1 LNYTIELSHTTKV
14 RADFGGHFNKYF
26 FPKRHALQRIDTKI
40 GEFTPVNT
48 PVLAILPAFR
58 SRQKTD
64 TSPGHFCKRF
74 NELVRMAQ
82 FAN

>member
-1 LNYTIELSHTTKV
+1 VLLGGLLNYTIELSHTTKV

-58 SRQKTD
+58 SRQKT
-64 TSPGHFCKRF
+64 TPLQAISAK
-74 NELVRMAQ
+74 NSMS
-82 FAN
+82 